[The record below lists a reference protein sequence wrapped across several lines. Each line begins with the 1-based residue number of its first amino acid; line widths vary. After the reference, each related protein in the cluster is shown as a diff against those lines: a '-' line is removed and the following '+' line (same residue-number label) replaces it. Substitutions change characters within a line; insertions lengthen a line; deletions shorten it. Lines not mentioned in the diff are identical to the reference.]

1 MFRLSV
7 FPVHFPEK
15 TRNPETVTETHGL
28 TLYYYT
34 RAPLYRDITLQSY
47 KSFFSR
53 NQKSFYFDANPELDG
68 ENAIITAIEYVDPL
82 QQPFTLNGRQTETV
96 DSMAQSGA
104 VLYISDFKRTL
115 IAQLPV
121 KPLSVTQVVS
131 SLPLNV
137 RNGKKTFTHFT
148 SQKWQNCYVEFT
160 DTSFLNANNSILF
173 RIHYNK
179 R

>member
-1 MFRLSV
+1 MAKPYNSV
-7 FPVHFPEK
+7 A
-15 TRNPETVTETHGL
+15 G
-28 TLYYYT
+28 
-34 RAPLYRDITLQSY
+34 Q
-47 KSFFSR
+47 FSKIAQIDFSATGKNSLL
-53 NQKSFYFDANPELDG
+53 NQKSFYFDADSDLDG
-68 ENAIITAIEYVDPL
+68 ENAVITAIEYVDPN
-82 QQPFTLNGRQTETV
+82 QQATTLNGRSIETV
-96 DSMAQSGA
+96 DAMANSGA

-121 KPLSVTQVVS
+121 NPLSVTNAVT
-131 SLPLNV
+131 SLPISS

-160 DTSFLNANNSILF
+160 DVSFLTNTNSLLF

>member
-1 MFRLSV
+1 MRVVSHIL
-7 FPVHFPEK
+7 EK
-15 TRNPETVTETHGL
+15 FQNENMAKP
-28 TLYYYT
+28 YN
-34 RAPLYRDITLQSY
+34 DIAGDCSTIAQID
-47 KSFFSR
+47 FSATGKNSLV

-82 QQPFTLNGRQTETV
+82 QQPTTLNGRPIENLNALAV
-96 DSMAQSGA
+96 GGA
-104 VLYISDFKRTL
+104 VLYISDFRRTL
-115 IAQLPV
+115 IAQLPCRV
-121 KPLSVTQVVS
+121 LSTTQAVT
-131 SLPLNV
+131 SLPANV

-160 DTSFLNANNSILF
+160 DTSVLSANNSLLF

>member
-1 MFRLSV
+1 MRVVSHILEQFQNNNMAKPYNSIAGDCS
-7 FPVHFPEK
+7 
-15 TRNPETVTETHGL
+15 TI
-28 TLYYYT
+28 
-34 RAPLYRDITLQSY
+34 AQID
-47 KSFFSR
+47 FSATGKNSLV

-96 DSMAQSGA
+96 DSMAQGGA
-104 VLYISDFKRTL
+104 VLYISDFRRTL
-115 IAQLPV
+115 ISQIPV
-121 KPLSVTQVVS
+121 KVLSTTQVVS

-160 DTSFLNANNSILF
+160 DTSFLSATNSILF